1 MGGLL
6 TPNQS
11 GATQLD
17 LPHLFSTCVS
27 CSARVVTLLYHPGAM
42 LCAVCCL
49 LFAVC
54 CLLFAVCCL
63 LFAVCCLLFAVCC
76 LLFAVCCLLSAICR
90 LLSAL
95 YLVSTC
101 TPSSPAYLC
110 PVSGA
115 RVPCVMSDV
124 PHANTP
130 S

>member
-63 LFAVCCLLFAVCC
+63 LFAVCCLLS
-76 LLFAVCCLLSAICR
+76 AVCCLLSAICR